1 MIQISKP
8 LTGGTG
14 SVTTGEWESGNSYAT
29 SSQSS
34 AIEDVLDAL
43 KTANIVKSFTKDDA
57 LDDTTKMSNRTIF
70 YIQTSRK
77 EAVDHVIDVV
87 NLLDN
92 KKVMPSS

>member
-14 SVTTGEWESGNSYAT
+14 SVTTGEWESGNDLDTA
-29 SSQSS
+29 SQAST
-34 AIEDVLDAL
+34 IEDVLDAL
-43 KTANIVKSFTKDDA
+43 VTAGIVSSFVKDDS
-57 LDDTTKMSNRTIF
+57 LSDTAKMSSRTNFVIL
-70 YIQTSRK
+70 TSRK

-92 KKVMPSS
+92 KKVMG

>member
-14 SVTTGEWESGNSYAT
+14 SVTTGEWESGNDLDTAT
-29 SSQSS
+29 QASG
-34 AIEDVLDAL
+34 IEDVLDAL
-43 KTANIVKSFTKDDA
+43 VSAGIVSSFVKDDS
-57 LDDTTKMSNRTIF
+57 LSDTTKMSNRTSFTIL
-70 YIQTSRK
+70 TARK

-92 KKVMPSS
+92 KKVMG

>member
-29 SSQSS
+29 SSQAS
-34 AIEDVLDAL
+34 AIKDVLEAL
-43 KTANIVKSFTKDDA
+43 ETNNIISSFVEDDT
-57 LDDTTKMSNRTIF
+57 LDDTTKMSNRTMYTIL
-70 YIQTSRK
+70 TARK
-77 EAVDHVIDVV
+77 EAVDHVIDVL

>member
-14 SVTTGEWESGNSYAT
+14 SVTTGEWESGNSFAT
-29 SSQSS
+29 NSQAS

-43 KTANIVKSFTKDDA
+43 KAANIVSSFTPDDS
-57 LDDTTKMSNRTIF
+57 LDDTTKMSNRKMFTIL
-70 YIQTSRK
+70 TARK
-77 EAVDHVIDVV
+77 EAIDAVIDVL

>member
-14 SVTTGEWESGNSYAT
+14 SVTTGEWESGNDLAQA
-29 SSQSS
+29 SQAS

-43 KTANIVKSFTKDDA
+43 VTAGIVSSHVKDDS
-57 LDDTTKMSNRTIF
+57 LSDTDKMSNRTSFTIL
-70 YIQTSRK
+70 TARK

-92 KKVMPSS
+92 KKVMG

>member
-14 SVTTGEWESGNSYAT
+14 SVTTGEWESGNDLAQT
-29 SSQSS
+29 SQAS

-43 KTANIVKSFTKDDA
+43 VTAGIVSSHVKDDS
-57 LDDTTKMSNRTIF
+57 LSDTDKMSNRTSFTIL
-70 YIQTSRK
+70 TARK

-92 KKVMPSS
+92 KKVMG

>member
-14 SVTTGEWESGNSYAT
+14 SMTTGEWESGNAYAQAE
-29 SSQSS
+29 QSS
-34 AIEDVLDAL
+34 AMETLLTAL
-43 KTANIVKSFTKDDA
+43 ETSGIVKSFTKDDTLA
-57 LDDTTKMSNRTIF
+57 DTAKMENRTIF

-92 KKVMPSS
+92 KKVMG

>member
-1 MIQISKP
+1 MSQISKP

-14 SVTTGEWESGNSYAT
+14 SVTTGEWESGNDLDTA
-29 SSQSS
+29 SQAS

-43 KTANIVKSFTKDDA
+43 VTAGIVSSHVKDDS
-57 LDDTTKMSNRTIF
+57 LSDTTKMSNRTSFTIL
-70 YIQTSRK
+70 TARK

-92 KKVMPSS
+92 KKVMG